1 LEVQL
6 PNTLSA
12 KKRVRQTEK
21 RTAHNKAIRNR
32 ARTFVKSARQAIE
45 VGDEEIARD
54 AVQRAASVLDRAA
67 SKGVIHARN
76 AARRKSRLMKHL
88 EAAFPS
94 D

>member
-1 LEVQL
+1 M

-21 RTAHNKAIRNR
+21 RTARNKAIRNR

-45 VGDEEIARD
+45 VGDEEMARD
-54 AVQRAASVLDRAA
+54 AVYRAASELDRAA

-76 AARRKSRLMKHL
+76 AARRKSRLMKRL

-94 D
+94 E